1 MVAGETRLDMGPT
14 PAGET
19 MRRFQVPSSS
29 AVLDLPGSKSVHE
42 NRVHCTFE
50 WPVEWF
56 FLGDV
61 EPNSLSLTLS
71 LEAWKGSSL
80 LRSLYLQKKENT
92 YCFLLFLFTTMLRVM
107 THYKSIL

>member
-61 EPNSLSLTLS
+61 EPNSLSLSLS
-71 LEAWKGSSL
+71 LSRGMEG
-80 LRSLYLQKKENT
+80 
-92 YCFLLFLFTTMLRVM
+92 
-107 THYKSIL
+107 